1 MDLFLPLVSF
11 ILILG
16 GQGSQHAS
24 FADAAK
30 MTLTNME
37 TLMAYWEAALPGIP
51 IPPAIS
57 DLLAQQKG
65 LSKIEPNY
73 ERVKSE
79 AGHMDNHV
87 HIISQVEDHL
97 KEAHGSHG
105 EQGIKKA
112 MIAHEPNIAYT
123 PLKDENLK
131 EISVSYGSKGGE
143 AHKEVSGSYGLE
155 GEHNLKEISLS
166 YGINSNDTPK
176 EESAYEENVKDISVS
191 YGLEGSKSLKKVPLN
206 LKKNLAAYKEISV
219 SYGSKGQ
226 EISKEAS
233 GISGLKGE
241 MDLKDISVSYG
252 VDDHENLKEISVT
265 YGSKDQ

>member
-112 MIAHEPNIAYT
+112 MIAHEPNIAY
-123 PLKDENLK
+123 
-131 EISVSYGSKGGE
+131 
-143 AHKEVSGSYGLE
+143 
-155 GEHNLKEISLS
+155 
-166 YGINSNDTPK
+166 
-176 EESAYEENVKDISVS
+176 
-191 YGLEGSKSLKKVPLN
+191 
-206 LKKNLAAYKEISV
+206 KEISV